1 MSVIPALLAETELE
15 DYEALL
21 ASPGWARLCKW
32 AETECTEQIAR
43 HSEAAADSGDVQALA
58 LLRRAIAGKRALL
71 LLTSHPTDRIVTL
84 KNQRPAQPSLDDR
97 VRDLRTGNFYR

>member
-1 MSVIPALLAETELE
+1 LLERGFVVNA
-15 DYEALL
+15 
-21 ASPGWARLCKW
+21 GWNAFDVPH
-32 AETECTEQIAR
+32 ETECTEQIAR

-84 KNQRPAQPSLDDR
+84 KNQQPAPDR
-97 VRDLRTGNFYR
+97 ETYERLSPRTGNFYR